1 MSLFGLPLGLTPD
14 QFLFILRG
22 AGWTLVLSLLGFVG
36 GTVLGLPL
44 ALARA
49 ARQGGLG
56 SWLLRQGAGAYVTVV
71 QGVPLPVIMF
81 VVYFGVSI
89 GGFEVPALVA
99 AGIAM
104 TLWSAAYLGEIWRGC
119 LQAVPRTQWEAA
131 ECLALT
137 PTQRFVHV
145 ILPQAMRVAVP
156 PTVGFLVQIVKNT
169 SYSVVIGF
177 FDLTYSAKVI
187 NNATYKPFQVF
198 TIAALIYFAIC
209 YPMSVLSRRFE
220 ARMRRA

>member
-1 MSLFGLPLGLTPD
+1 MSILGLPLGLTPD

-22 AGWTLVLSLLGFVG
+22 AGWTLVLSLFGFVG

-49 ARQGGLG
+49 ARKGGLG
-56 SWLLRQGAGAYVTVV
+56 SWLLRQGAGAYVALV
-71 QGVPLPVIMF
+71 QGIPLPVIMF

-119 LQAVPRTQWEAA
+119 IQAVPRTQWEAA

-137 PTQRFVHV
+137 PAQRFVHV
-145 ILPQAMRVAVP
+145 ILPQAMRV
-156 PTVGFLVQIVKNT
+156 
-169 SYSVVIGF
+169 
-177 FDLTYSAKVI
+177 
-187 NNATYKPFQVF
+187 
-198 TIAALIYFAIC
+198 
-209 YPMSVLSRRFE
+209 
-220 ARMRRA
+220 